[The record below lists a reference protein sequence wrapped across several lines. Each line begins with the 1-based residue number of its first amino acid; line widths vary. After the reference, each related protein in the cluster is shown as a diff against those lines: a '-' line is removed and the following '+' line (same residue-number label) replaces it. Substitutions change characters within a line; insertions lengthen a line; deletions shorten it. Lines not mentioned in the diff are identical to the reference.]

1 MNLPPLML
9 LAMTLLPVTLFGA
22 AHEMVTNKVAD
33 EFTPA
38 AFDTQQIGGLLAER
52 MRVNLEGRLLH
63 VNEQAILAGFE
74 HRPGE
79 QEWIGEHAGKFLD
92 AAANTWVS
100 THDARLKILM
110 DRAAHIA

>member
-1 MNLPPLML
+1 
-9 LAMTLLPVTLFGA
+9 
-22 AHEMVTNKVAD
+22 
-33 EFTPA
+33 
-38 AFDTQQIGGLLAER
+38 
-52 MRVNLEGRLLH
+52 